1 MDGDHAMDMGPF
13 GIMDSVGLDT
23 VLKINEIWAQQL
35 NDPKAMA
42 NMEFLKKYTDAG
54 KLGKKRGKV
63 FTPTR
68 TRLLSPKTLYPRHL

>member
-1 MDGDHAMDMGPF
+1 MDMGPF

-42 NMEFLKKYTDAG
+42 NM
-54 KLGKKRGKV
+54 KKRGKV